1 MSGDV
6 FYASKCSLVMLLNV
20 LPDHSTLLKRVQI
33 SGALVIAGSVSETNP
48 ATSRVRAFVASTS
61 VTTLQFD
68 LLHLPFYRRHVL
80 DARR

>member
-33 SGALVIAGSVSETNP
+33 SGALVIADSVSVARTR
-48 ATSRVRAFVASTS
+48 SRAYSFR
-61 VTTLQFD
+61 
-68 LLHLPFYRRHVL
+68 
-80 DARR
+80 